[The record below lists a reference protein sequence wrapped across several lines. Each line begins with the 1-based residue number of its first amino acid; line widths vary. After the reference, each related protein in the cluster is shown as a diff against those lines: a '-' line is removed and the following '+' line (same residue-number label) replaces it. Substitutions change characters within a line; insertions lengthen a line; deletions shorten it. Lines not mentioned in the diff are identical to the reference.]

1 MDQFLAAS
9 LHWSLFRI
17 ELPSTVWAVARRT
30 KEAET
35 RTKIEKIIS
44 DIVKRTT
51 RRCRRKRL
59 TSSSFPEIRF
69 EFDFE
74 ICFSFFC
81 FKTLSLGGFCSTNF
95 VVSLL
100 FLFWIVRS
108 TFVFCLEK
116 STSGLDGGSLPV
128 PGGLQFEAWPPGSR
142 EDRFSFISSRKTLK
156 KIKFVIIFHET
167 RFSKSQKHLETVK
180 NTWISY
186 FVSIFE
192 IISNLQELWI
202 YLLNHGT
209 VHLLM
214 STKKNFAFVPEI
226 FFLKTANSSW
236 SSFIILKLLVKNSF
250 SA

>member
-9 LHWSLFRI
+9 LHCSLFRI
-17 ELPSTVWAVARRT
+17 ELPSTVWAVASST

-35 RTKIEKIIS
+35 RTEIEKIIS
-44 DIVKRTT
+44 DIFKRTT

-59 TSSSFPEIRF
+59 TSSAFPEILF
-69 EFDFE
+69 EFVFE

-142 EDRFSFISSRKTLK
+142 EDRFSFISGRKTWK
-156 KIKFVIIFHET
+156 KIKFLLFFM
-167 RFSKSQKHLETVK
+167 RQDFRKAK
-180 NTWISY
+180 NIW
-186 FVSIFE
+186 
-192 IISNLQELWI
+192 
-202 YLLNHGT
+202 
-209 VHLLM
+209 
-214 STKKNFAFVPEI
+214 KR
-226 FFLKTANSSW
+226 
-236 SSFIILKLLVKNSF
+236 
-250 SA
+250 

>member
-9 LHWSLFRI
+9 LHCSLFRI
-17 ELPSTVWAVARRT
+17 ELPSTVWAVASST

-44 DIVKRTT
+44 DIFKRTT

-59 TSSSFPEIRF
+59 TSSAFPEILF

-100 FLFWIVRS
+100 FLFWIRS

-142 EDRFSFISSRKTLK
+142 EDRFSFISGRKTWK
-156 KIKFVIIFHET
+156 KINFLLFFMRQDFRKA
-167 RFSKSQKHLETVK
+167 K
-180 NTWISY
+180 NIW
-186 FVSIFE
+186 
-192 IISNLQELWI
+192 
-202 YLLNHGT
+202 
-209 VHLLM
+209 
-214 STKKNFAFVPEI
+214 KR
-226 FFLKTANSSW
+226 
-236 SSFIILKLLVKNSF
+236 
-250 SA
+250 